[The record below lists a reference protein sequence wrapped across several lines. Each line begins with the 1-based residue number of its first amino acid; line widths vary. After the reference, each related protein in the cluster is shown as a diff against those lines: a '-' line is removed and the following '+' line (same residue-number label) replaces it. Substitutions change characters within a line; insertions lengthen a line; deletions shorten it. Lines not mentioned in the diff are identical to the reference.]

1 MNKRFMA
8 ERPVVTTVVL
18 AKTML
23 SKGLGRRGR
32 YSNGSKKKKGQMP
45 FFIHSTS
52 QPNSF
57 YFVPSQFTSNI
68 CFAIHATKPY
78 ICEDEPQRL

>member
-8 ERPVVTTVVL
+8 ERPVVTTVVH

-32 YSNGSKKKKGQMP
+32 YSNGSKKKKGRDAL
-45 FFIHSTS
+45 FHSFDFTTE
-52 QPNSF
+52 QFLFCSF
-57 YFVPSQFTSNI
+57 PIY
-68 CFAIHATKPY
+68 
-78 ICEDEPQRL
+78 E